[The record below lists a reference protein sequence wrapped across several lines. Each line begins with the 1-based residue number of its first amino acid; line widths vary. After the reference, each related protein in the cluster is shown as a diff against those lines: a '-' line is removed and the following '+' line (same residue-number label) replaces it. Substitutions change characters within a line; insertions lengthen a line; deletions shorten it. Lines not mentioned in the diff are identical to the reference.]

1 MRDPRLSF
9 AVVRE
14 DPLVELAEL
23 RRLGKEDPAVL
34 CVASGGCTALA
45 LHHEFPRARLR
56 LVDPNPAQHA
66 HVEAKVRALVDR
78 APLSRFNVGSDDP
91 EGLSENGRFEALFR
105 QFRSFLREFVAPRDT
120 IEAAAGGDASA
131 RGQLTAGSYWPVAF
145 DLFFSDSML
154 VATFGPAAVQHG
166 APGSYPRYFQAAV
179 EDLLETLGPERNPFL
194 SHLLTGRYRDRA
206 RPLYLRRTDPPR
218 CRFDHLLGTLDNV
231 DDYGAFDLVH
241 LSNVLDWT
249 PPAEVGRLAARIAG
263 ELRPGAVVTIRQLN
277 NDRRVED
284 EFSGVAFEPGRAE
297 LLAAAETS
305 GFYNRV
311 LVGVKA

>member
-23 RRLGKEDPAVL
+23 QRLGRENPAVM

-45 LHHEFPRARLR
+45 IQHELPGARVR

-66 HVEAKVRALVDR
+66 HVEAKVRALFDR
-78 APLSRFNVGSDDP
+78 APLARFNVGSDDP
-91 EGLSENGRFEALFR
+91 DGLSENGRFEALFR
-105 QFRSFLREFVAPRDT
+105 QLRSFIREFVAPRDT
-120 IEAAAGGDASA
+120 LEAAAAGDAHA
-131 RGQLTAGSYWPVAF
+131 RRQLTTAPYWPVAF

-166 APGSYPRYFQAAV
+166 TPGSYARYFQEAV
-179 EDLLETLGPERNPFL
+179 EDLLENLGPERNPFL
-194 SHLLTGRYRDRA
+194 AQLLTGRYRERA
-206 RPLYLRRTDPPR
+206 RPLFLRRTDPPR
-218 CRFDHLLGTLDNV
+218 CRFEHVLGTLDEV
-231 DDYGAFDLVH
+231 DDYGTFDLVH
-241 LSNVLDWT
+241 LSNVFDWT
-249 PPAEVGRLAARIAG
+249 PPTDVNRLAARIA
-263 ELRPGAVVTIRQLN
+263 EQLRPGAVVTIRQLN
-277 NDRRVED
+277 NERRVED
-284 EFSGVAFEPGRAE
+284 EFPGVAFEPGRAE